1 LGEAISVVSDST
13 GIMLSFN
20 QRELD
25 KYSVSVDSTFN
36 TGSDAVTYLL
46 AGLPFKIKFINS
58 VTVIIPVSGI
68 VRASGKIIDEGTG
81 ETLPYALVMFD
92 DRRYMT
98 DDKGYFSIPVLEAPV
113 KLKVRYLG
121 YVGRD
126 STLQNPSEGILFS
139 LKPSTILLKEALL
152 EGYETGN
159 ALQSGDEPGVM
170 KINHIVA
177 AYLPGNG
184 DNSIFNLMRMMPGVR
199 AVGEQGGLSVW
210 GSKPGE
216 SSLLLD
222 GARLFAMNGYNEQIS
237 LVNPFMVKD
246 IRLHKG
252 AYGPQFGN
260 QTGALAEITGISG
273 NRKRVDLKLNLNNQ
287 TANIFSS
294 IPVGK
299 NSVLSASYRQTFY
312 GLFSPISVEGR
323 SSKNEVRVDPD
334 YKFRDANILYSGS
347 TTARGSYRVSL
358 LASMDDFSYNLDND
372 NAQVEA
378 YEKNRQFVGSAQ
390 LSFNMNNGDLFT
402 FKGGHSVLANDSK
415 KIIRAR
421 DKNLWKYNEINVD
434 QDISETFLKVLYNR
448 HLFKNGKF
456 TAGLEGYRHFVG
468 DSIVSLEAYRASFF
482 ADQEFIFKN
491 ITAKGG
497 LRADYFSGK
506 FYFQPRAAINIDL
519 SGGFKMNLAWGLYN
533 QFVGKVIEI
542 FEETAPISVWKLYGS
557 GDSPVV
563 SSMHSIAG
571 ISWSNNKFN
580 ISVEAFNKRSSGI
593 SQIIRSN
600 QGAYLLSGQMNITG
614 ADLFMKWE
622 YRGSQLFASATYG
635 VANEV
640 YSDTF
645 SYKYSPF
652 EIKSGAVINLSPFW
666 LSAGFVFGNGYLDSF
681 GSGRY
686 SSLGTPEY
694 SRLDLSATYEFS
706 IKRVNFRTGVS
717 VLNVLNTQNKKTL
730 EIVPILS
737 KGQGGGVEST
747 LLTNL
752 YAEAVPFSPAIYL
765 EISF

>member
-20 QRELD
+20 QRDLD

-46 AGLPFKIKFINS
+46 AGLPFKIKFING

-68 VRASGKIIDEGTG
+68 LRVSGKIIDEVTG
-81 ETLPYALVMFD
+81 ETLPYALVMYD

-126 STLQNPSEGILFS
+126 LTLQYPSEGILVS
-139 LKPSTILLKEALL
+139 LKSSTILLKEALL

-216 SSLLLD
+216 SSLLFD

-402 FKGGHSVLANDSK
+402 FQGGHSVLANDSK

-737 KGQGGGVEST
+737 KGQGGGVESN